1 MAPNTTTEKAP
12 ATPATKALADAP
24 QDQVVMASRR
34 ADGTPDQT
42 PGFEYIGDKET
53 TLAAT
58 KEQLATSAVSAVDA
72 ARHRAA
78 VAESA
83 GSSDPDPVVA
93 EDIKAKEQAV
103 KAAVKA
109 AEAEVNARF
118 DSKA

>member
-1 MAPNTTTEKAP
+1 MAPNTTTEKVP
-12 ATPATKALADAP
+12 ASPATKALADAP

-34 ADGTPDQT
+34 ADGAPDQT
-42 PGFEYIGDKET
+42 PGFAYIGDKES

-72 ARHRAA
+72 ARHREA

-83 GSSDPDPVVA
+83 GSSDPDPTVA
-93 EDIKAKEQAV
+93 EDIKAKEQAA
-103 KAAVKA
+103 KAAEKA

-118 DSKA
+118 DAKA